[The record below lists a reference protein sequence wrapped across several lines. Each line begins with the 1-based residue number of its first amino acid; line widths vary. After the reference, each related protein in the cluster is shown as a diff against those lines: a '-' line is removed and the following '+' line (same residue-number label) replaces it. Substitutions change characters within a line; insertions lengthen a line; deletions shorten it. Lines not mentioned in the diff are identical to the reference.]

1 MYRYY
6 IIRYLLFVSMFVYE
20 LVTSLCV
27 REVCSAMGYMHH
39 CTGDPVAS
47 TQQLCGR
54 GHTEDR

>member
-6 IIRYLLFVSMFVYE
+6 RYLLFVSMFVYE

-39 CTGDPVAS
+39 CPGDPVAS

-54 GHTEDR
+54 GDTEDR

>member
-6 IIRYLLFVSMFVYE
+6 RYLLFVSMFVYE
-20 LVTSLCV
+20 LVVVTSLCV

-39 CTGDPVAS
+39 CTGDLVAS

>member
-6 IIRYLLFVSMFVYE
+6 RYLLFVSMFVNE

-39 CTGDPVAS
+39 CPGDPVAS

-54 GHTEDR
+54 GDTEDR